1 MSQLPRSD
9 SQETPPTPLFDE
21 DQTVPLEV
29 FPRIDYDGR
38 MWEMQLRQPNKKKI
52 TSQRFWKKVRFF
64 RFSFRDEMFGEITD
78 FSPQVFVRLGRQGD
92 VPVIQ
97 LYNNREDKD
106 PFQELQLQPC
116 YSVSDISQCLALT
129 HRSERPRSPTRSV
142 FFVSRCA
149 AVRPLW

>member
-1 MSQLPRSD
+1 MATDQPYVPPQMSQMPRSD

-29 FPRIDYDGR
+29 FPRIEYQGQ

-52 TSQRFWKKVRFF
+52 TSQRFWKKV
-64 RFSFRDEMFGEITD
+64 
-78 FSPQVFVRLGRQGD
+78 FVKLGRQGD

-97 LYNNREDKD
+97 LYSGREDKD

-116 YSVSDISQCLALT
+116 YSVSDISQ
-129 HRSERPRSPTRSV
+129 
-142 FFVSRCA
+142 FDFII
-149 AVRPLW
+149 